1 MHVTTLTRVQV
12 VSFFRRPL
20 FRASHASNPT
30 MTDRERLLEAEVAWL
45 QYGSERM
52 NLVLRERN
60 TVSNDDESD
69 AETASSR
76 DLIKHHGQPDE
87 RHIAP

>member
-1 MHVTTLTRVQV
+1 MSTPRMPTLSTTVQV

-52 NLVLRERN
+52 NLVLRERFF
-60 TVSNDDESD
+60 TDDTGKHYI
-69 AETASSR
+69 AEAR
-76 DLIKHHGQPDE
+76 KRE
-87 RHIAP
+87 